1 MDKILIIEDDADLAE
16 TCRRLFRRA
25 GMEAEAVTDGAIGLE
40 RLAADP
46 AFSIVLTDLRM
57 PGLDGTEV
65 LRRAKEIRPEI
76 DVVIMTAY
84 GTIQN
89 AIQAM
94 KVGATDYITKP
105 FDRHELLNAVN
116 QILES
121 RRLRQEVGRLRE
133 ELRSTYGFGNLIGQS
148 PGMRKVFAQIQAAL
162 SHESSVLIVGE
173 TGTGKE
179 LVARAIHYNGVRADR
194 PFIPV
199 NCGAIPRELIESE
212 LFGHVRGAFTGATR
226 DTIGLFRAADK
237 GTLFLDELAEMP
249 METQAKLL
257 RVLEDRRI
265 RRVGEIKE
273 TEVDVRFLAAMG
285 ISPELAMR
293 REKLRPDLYFRV
305 GVVTIDLPPLR
316 ARGEDLALLCQH
328 FLEKFN
334 RVFPRPIQAIAPE
347 AMDLLAAYPWP
358 GNVRELEHL
367 LESLFA
373 TGAEGRIGPQH
384 LPARFRSPSNF
395 TPPGGMVEHGGTP
408 LAVAEAHAPSGPFAE
423 APETLSDA
431 ERRAVIDALRAARG
445 NKSRA
450 AALLGIS
457 RTRLYKKI
465 RDYGLH
471 DAEGSEAP

>member
-1 MDKILIIEDDADLAE
+1 MILPPMEKILIIEDDADLAE

-25 GMEAEAVTDGAIGLE
+25 GLEAEAVFDGAVGLE
-40 RLAADP
+40 RLEADP
-46 AFSIVLTDLRM
+46 GFSIVLTDLRM

-65 LRRAKEIRPEI
+65 LKRAKEIRPDI
-76 DVVIMTAY
+76 DVVIMTGY

-116 QILES
+116 QILEAK
-121 RRLRQEVGRLRE
+121 RLRKEVGRLRE
-133 ELRSTYGFGNLIGQS
+133 ELRENYGFANLIGRS
-148 PGMRKVFAQIQAAL
+148 PGMRRVFSQIQAAL
-162 SHESSVLIVGE
+162 THESSVLIVGE

-179 LVARAIHYNGVRADR
+179 LVARAIHYNGVRRDG
-194 PFIPV
+194 PFVPV
-199 NCGAIPRELIESE
+199 NCGAIPRDLIESE

-226 DTIGLFRAADK
+226 DTIGLFRAAEK
-237 GTLFLDELAEMP
+237 GTIFLDELAEMP

-273 TEVDVRFLAAMG
+273 ADVDVRILAAMG
-285 ISPELAMR
+285 IPPELAIR
-293 REKLRPDLYFRV
+293 KERLRADLYFRV

-316 ARGEDLALLCQH
+316 ERGEDLALLCQH

-334 RVFPRPIQAIAPE
+334 RAFPRRIEGIAPD
-347 AMDLLAAYPWP
+347 AMDLLASYAWP

-367 LESLFA
+367 IESLFA
-373 TGAEGRIGPQH
+373 MGASDRIEAHH
-384 LPARFRSPSNF
+384 LPSRIRSAPER
-395 TPPGGMVEHGGTP
+395 TEAP
-408 LAVAEAHAPSGPFAE
+408 AAEDASSPRATIE
-423 APETLSDA
+423 APETLSEA
-431 ERRAVIDALRAARG
+431 ERRAIVDSLRRARG

-465 RDYGLH
+465 RDYGLA
-471 DAEGSEAP
+471 DSDTPETP